1 VLYDPTAGLQVFAMV
16 VVGGLGSIGGAI
28 LGAIYV
34 YGAQY
39 FLPAEWG
46 FLSTGAG
53 MLLVLLLLP
62 GGLGAALGD
71 TRDAALRWYA
81 RRRGI
86 RVPSLLADTR
96 VITPIPDPLPDA
108 AAEMLADAMQEP
120 ALDTLV
126 EHE

>member
-1 VLYDPTAGLQVFAMV
+1 V
-16 VVGGLGSIGGAI
+16 
-28 LGAIYV
+28 
-34 YGAQY
+34 
-39 FLPAEWG
+39 
-46 FLSTGAG
+46 
-53 MLLVLLLLP
+53 P

-71 TRDAALRWYA
+71 ARDAALRWYA

-96 VITPIPDPLPDA
+96 VIEPVADPLPDKP
-108 AAEMLADAMQEP
+108 AELIADAMQEP

>member
-1 VLYDPTAGLQVFAMV
+1 
-16 VVGGLGSIGGAI
+16 
-28 LGAIYV
+28 
-34 YGAQY
+34 
-39 FLPAEWG
+39 
-46 FLSTGAG
+46 

-96 VITPIPDPLPDA
+96 VIEPIADTLPDA